1 MQRFSFAS
9 KIGREG
15 RKRKE
20 EGISYSIKPNN
31 PRPVINTAHKRVDN
45 EAHRLH
51 SVSSGPL
58 ERFRAFHTR
67 GIRRCIKLPLAL
79 DPLPR
84 NGLGNTQSSTAPP
97 RHRPSRDRN
106 CHRLLLELGWNG
118 KKSMSKIFIS
128 SQKIYSNIYP
138 FPFTGF
144 IDRNILT

>member
-31 PRPVINTAHKRVDN
+31 PRPVINTRRTNAWITRHIVCTVSLPVPWRDSALFIHAGFDGASN
-45 EAHRLH
+45 CRLRWIP
-51 SVSSGPL
+51 SL
-58 ERFRAFHTR
+58 EMAL
-67 GIRRCIKLPLAL
+67 GIPKV
-79 DPLPR
+79 
-84 NGLGNTQSSTAPP
+84 PP

-106 CHRLLLELGWNG
+106 CHRLLLDLGWNG
-118 KKSMSKIFIS
+118 KKSMGKIFIS
-128 SQKIYSNIYP
+128 RKYIRTFI
-138 FPFTGF
+138 PFTGF